1 MAKNKDINITPSK
14 GISIVIKND
23 IQQPPPIKPKKK
35 RRYKKIDVLPK
46 TPAPIMQQS
55 AGDTSYIKAQPGRF
69 SLWRDTTTAT
79 PVLTLAQATSQG
91 FIPQMNQPTITAPQQ
106 PQPPALP
113 APPQQLALPAP
124 PITVNF
130 GDFMRGLAPQEY
142 TPMRPD
148 SRFQE
153 PNMTFDDKIDF
164 NDTFYQA
171 LPEDKKEAYKDARL
185 EDIAKNID
193 ETAEKAVEDI
203 EKTDFY
209 KTQLDA
215 PTQAATKEKSKYL
228 TIQQKLEGMKAGSIK
243 GIATRDTNNLNEPK
257 YPQNKIY
264 RESYKKGLKTQ
275 EETIK
280 KKITELDGLKAVGAT
295 TVARDKVGTVGRRR
309 GFIRRH
315 LFVPSGAIT
324 IGIGVPHHERIR
336 DSESTGPS
344 PASPPFSAGP
354 ARCFPRADHVP
365 PRPPPPSGG
374 GSDGERSRV
383 PP

>member
-1 MAKNKDINITPSK
+1 MAKHKDINITPSK
-14 GISIVIKND
+14 GISIIIKND
-23 IQQPPPIKPKKK
+23 IQQPPPITPKKK
-35 RRYKKIDVLPK
+35 RRYKRINVLPK

-91 FIPQMNQPTITAPQQ
+91 FIPQMNQPPAPQ
-106 PQPPALP
+106 PQPPTIQ
-113 APPQQLALPAP
+113 PPKQQLALPAP
-124 PITVNF
+124 PPITQYF

-153 PNMTFDDKIDF
+153 PNMSFDDKIDF

-171 LPEDKKEAYKDARL
+171 LPEEKREEFQNARL

-209 KTQLDA
+209 TKLDV
-215 PTQAATKEKSKYL
+215 PTQEATKEKAAL
-228 TIQQKLEGMKAGSIK
+228 IAIQQKLDQMKGGSIK
-243 GIATRDTNNLNEPK
+243 GLGTKDVNALKEPR

-264 RESYKKGLKTQ
+264 RNAYTEGLTKQ
-275 EETIK
+275 EDTIK
-280 KKITELDGLKAVGAT
+280 KRIAELEAIISSTKTKSGEKKRSEAEKIVKENDLTKIETLYNKLKQEKKEL
-295 TVARDKVGTVGRRR
+295 RNY
-309 GFIRRH
+309 
-315 LFVPSGAIT
+315 
-324 IGIGVPHHERIR
+324 
-336 DSESTGPS
+336 
-344 PASPPFSAGP
+344 
-354 ARCFPRADHVP
+354 
-365 PRPPPPSGG
+365 
-374 GSDGERSRV
+374 
-383 PP
+383 

>member
-35 RRYKKIDVLPK
+35 RRYRRINVLPK

-106 PQPPALP
+106 QPPP
-113 APPQQLALPAP
+113 PIQPPPQQLALPAP
-124 PITVNF
+124 PPITQYF
-130 GDFMRGLAPQEY
+130 GDYARGLAPQEY

-153 PNMTFDDKIDF
+153 PNMSFDDGIDL

-171 LPEDKKEAYKDARL
+171 LPEDKREEYQNARL

-203 EKTDFY
+203 AKTDFY
-209 KTQLDA
+209 QNQLDA

-228 TIQQKLEGMKAGSIK
+228 TIQQKLENMTAANIK
-243 GIATRDTNNLNEPK
+243 GLATKDTNNLNEPK

-264 RESYKKGLKTQ
+264 KESYKK
-275 EETIK
+275 
-280 KKITELDGLKAVGAT
+280 V
-295 TVARDKVGTVGRRR
+295 
-309 GFIRRH
+309 
-315 LFVPSGAIT
+315 
-324 IGIGVPHHERIR
+324 
-336 DSESTGPS
+336 
-344 PASPPFSAGP
+344 
-354 ARCFPRADHVP
+354 
-365 PRPPPPSGG
+365 
-374 GSDGERSRV
+374 
-383 PP
+383 